1 MPRFKPVY
9 LAIIVLVAALASG
22 SLWWS
27 RAAAGTAPVS
37 VAVTAA
43 VPVFTPRVVLAQP
56 GQPIVFHNSAGQPLR
71 ITSTPHNPAAF
82 QLTVGDGGSAS
93 LTLHTPGLYHFYD
106 AATAHVT
113 DYAGSSDVVRT
124 LPGAP
129 NPDLPDQG
137 WIVVPGPRGVP
148 LEDHLMVPSSNDLFA
163 PMVGVV
169 RVGGSVIFHN
179 HDTDPHN
186 LVTDPAD
193 PTGVAFELLGTD
205 GEPTIGGA
213 ERRITFTQPGLYH
226 LYCTIHARIVGRVGG
241 WEVVVPRDSHATGYA
256 DHNPMQSWVLV
267 VP

>member
-1 MPRFKPVY
+1 MRRFKPIY
-9 LAIIVLVAALASG
+9 LAIIVFVAVVASG

-27 RAAAGTAPVS
+27 RASAGTTAVS
-37 VAVTAA
+37 VAVTTA
-43 VPVFTPRVVLAQP
+43 VPVFTPRVVLARQ
-56 GQPIVFHNSAGQPLR
+56 GQSIVFHNSTGQPLQV
-71 ITSTPHNPAAF
+71 TSAPHNPAAF
-82 QLTVGDGGSAS
+82 SLTVAAGGSAH
-93 LTLHTPGLYHFYD
+93 LTLRTPGLYHFYD

-113 DYAGSSDVVRT
+113 DFAAASDVIRA

-129 NPDLPDQG
+129 NPDLPNQG
-137 WIVVPGPRGVP
+137 WIVVPGPGGVP
-148 LEDHLMVPSSNDLFA
+148 LEDHLMVPSQNDLFA

-205 GEPTIGGA
+205 GEPSIGGA
-213 ERRITFTQPGLYH
+213 ERRITFTEPGLYH
-226 LYCTIHARIVGRVGG
+226 FYCTIHSRIVGRVGG
-241 WEVVVPRDSHATGYA
+241 WQVVVPRDSHATGYP

-267 VP
+267 VS